1 MVSSVGLVKALGGG
15 WDVSQMNRETGG
27 VAAPE
32 PASAA
37 ASAATPVAQGGA
49 AQTATSAQM
58 QAQSK

>member
-1 MVSSVGLVKALGGG
+1 VGLVKALGGG

-32 PASAA
+32 PEPASAA
-37 ASAATPVAQGGA
+37 ASAATPVAQEGV

>member
-1 MVSSVGLVKALGGG
+1 
-15 WDVSQMNRETGG
+15 MNRETGG
-27 VAAPE
+27 VAAPEPE

-37 ASAATPVAQGGA
+37 ASAATPVAQEGV